1 MPHSS
6 RLCLSIF
13 VSTRFAIYKGCALRG
28 NGVDPSDLQGIL
40 PWVSRGSPGGD
51 EVLSPEEGLLDRLT
65 GNIACVVNL
74 HASARDAN
82 HIAKLLYADLEV

>member
-1 MPHSS
+1 M
-6 RLCLSIF
+6 
-13 VSTRFAIYKGCALRG
+13 
-28 NGVDPSDLQGIL
+28 DPSDLQGIL